1 MKANFTLFDPIQ
13 MEGKCAVMT
22 GEDTDV
28 EATQFRGSDG
38 TPAGSFHKDH
48 VRIADDRPPEP
59 RRGGQNTKRDEGTN
73 RIVPPIVVAE
83 QWLCSLLGLICV
95 ICGVCGLFM
104 KYNQDSPLACIRWL
118 GSAHGPILRFTAV
131 ACCAVGAA
139 LVRCGL
145 ASPDHLLVSIDQ
157 NPLRSVRA
165 NSVRASNLFSAWGR
179 ILGFGL
185 KWKGKDHH
193 ERRHI

>member
-73 RIVPPIVVAE
+73 RVVPPIVVAE

-145 ASPDHLLVSIDQ
+145 ASPDHFGGLYRSKSVAIRSRKLSSCFESI
-157 NPLRSVRA
+157 
-165 NSVRASNLFSAWGR
+165 FC
-179 ILGFGL
+179 LGADFGL
-185 KWKGKDHH
+185 RIEVERKGPP
-193 ERRHI
+193 

>member
-1 MKANFTLFDPIQ
+1 VYPM
-13 MEGKCAVMT
+13 
-22 GEDTDV
+22 
-28 EATQFRGSDG
+28 
-38 TPAGSFHKDH
+38 
-48 VRIADDRPPEP
+48 
-59 RRGGQNTKRDEGTN
+59 
-73 RIVPPIVVAE
+73 
-83 QWLCSLLGLICV
+83 
-95 ICGVCGLFM
+95 
-104 KYNQDSPLACIRWL
+104 

-145 ASPDHLLVSIDQ
+145 ASLDHLLVSIDQ

-185 KWKGKDHH
+185 KWKGRTTMKDDIYDIPMVYLLYVLLTIVVIVAATVIAII
-193 ERRHI
+193 RMF